1 MDVSR
6 LRIAALTAVIVG
18 ISLAVLYYTF
28 EASTL
33 TALTQFHPVSLLG
46 VLFVLA
52 VGMYFDAARL
62 IRLSAVA
69 GYHVSLQAAARVVFG
84 NYFLALLTPGASGG
98 AMIQVLFLKRSG
110 IPTGT
115 ATVVVLARTILSIF
129 FLLLCLP
136 FVFYFDPKILP
147 WFDHRGIVRLALFL
161 LGLAIV
167 GMLLLHSR
175 IADRLAVVILKR
187 LPIRWRFRLMKVY
200 RDMRSALGLLAAAPL
215 EVARAFLE
223 SALSLLALYAMV
235 PFLFIGMGASID
247 WLLVMGRMIFINL
260 LLYFAPTPGGAG
272 VAEGLFI
279 NSYRNLVPLGT
290 VGVAALG
297 WRLFAEYLPACVGGY
312 FTVKVFGR
320 AFFTKSKAKSEGEIQ

>member
-1 MDVSR
+1 MNVSR
-6 LRIAALTAVIVG
+6 WRIAALTVVIAG

-28 EASTL
+28 DASTL
-33 TALTQFHPVSLLG
+33 TALTRFHPVSLLG
-46 VLFVLA
+46 VLLVIA

-62 IRLSAVA
+62 IRLCAVA
-69 GYHVSLQAAARVVFG
+69 GYQVSMAAATRVVFG

-98 AMIQVLFLKRSG
+98 AMIQVLFLKRAG

-129 FLLLCLP
+129 FLLVCLP
-136 FVFYFDPKILP
+136 FVFYFDPQILP
-147 WFDHRGIVRLALFL
+147 WFDRQGVVRIALFL

-167 GMLLLHSR
+167 GMLLLRSR
-175 IADRLAVVILKR
+175 ISDRLAVVTLKR

-200 RDMRSALGLLAAAPL
+200 RDMRGALGLIAASPL
-215 EVARAFLE
+215 QVLRAFLE

-235 PFLFIGMGASID
+235 PLLFAGMGASLD

-279 NSYRNLVPLGT
+279 NSYRGMASLGT

-320 AFFTKSKAKSEGEIQ
+320 SFLGKEKPRPEGETK